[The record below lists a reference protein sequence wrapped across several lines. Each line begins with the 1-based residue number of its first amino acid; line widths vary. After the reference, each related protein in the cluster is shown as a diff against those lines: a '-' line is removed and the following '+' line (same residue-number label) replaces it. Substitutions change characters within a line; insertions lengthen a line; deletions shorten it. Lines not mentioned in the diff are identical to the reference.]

1 MDEASLFGLGNPVQ
15 FRRPPLTRS
24 GFDEWGYTRKP
35 PSAAI
40 AQLSP
45 WYRADPCICQE
56 QVCSEMPLFDGTV
69 HRCHVGEQAAAFAPF
84 HRRAFFLSHL
94 LSAIPPQ
101 DPDGP
106 PLFIASRAWTRCG
119 VVVHPVFPS
128 FGEET
133 PWIDGRTVGA
143 SIQASTKARR
153 RARDGVGAAD
163 AVRAGERQAAARGG
177 APGRTPGRRGRRAAA
192 AARRNRTAGLVDRRR
207 RKWEANATRR
217 TCAVRKQTKRRSG
230 RNARKEAKR
239 VDHRNDQSKKGADV
253 RKLRRRNLGVDDRK
267 RICRK
272 GRSSIL

>member
-1 MDEASLFGLGNPVQ
+1 MAFQAPQLCNCPSCIVQ
-15 FRRPPLTRS
+15 VLVFARGKSAWRCTISMGWCVDLTPRNRWLPL
-24 GFDEWGYTRKP
+24 
-35 PSAAI
+35 
-40 AQLSP
+40 Q
-45 WYRADPCICQE
+45 
-56 QVCSEMPLFDGTV
+56 CST
-69 HRCHVGEQAAAFAPF
+69 A
-84 HRRAFFLSHL
+84 FLSSCPTSSPSFHHRL
-94 LSAIPPQ
+94 LLHH
-101 DPDGP
+101 
-106 PLFIASRAWTRCG
+106 PLPLHGRG
-119 VVVHPVFPS
+119 VAVHPVPTYR
-128 FGEET
+128 GEET
-133 PWIDGRTVGA
+133 PWSDGWRFDT
-143 SIQASTKARR
+143 SIVSTKARR

>member
-1 MDEASLFGLGNPVQ
+1 MDKASLFSLGTPVQ
-15 FRRPPLTRS
+15 FLRPPLTRS
-24 GFDEWGYTRKP
+24 GFDEWGHTRKL

-40 AQLSP
+40 VKLSSC
-45 WYRADPCICQE
+45 YSADPCICQE

-69 HRCHVGEQAAAFAPF
+69 RRRRVGEQAAAFPLF
-84 HRRAFFLSHL
+84 HRRAFFPSHL

-106 PLFIASRAWTRCG
+106 PLIVASRAWTSCV
-119 VVVHPVFPS
+119 VVVHAVFPS
-128 FGEET
+128 LGEET

-143 SIQASTKARR
+143 SIKASTKARR

-177 APGRTPGRRGRRAAA
+177 SPGRTPGRRGRRAAA

-217 TCAVRKQTKRRSG
+217 TCAVRKQTERRSG
-230 RNARKEAKR
+230 RN
-239 VDHRNDQSKKGADV
+239 
-253 RKLRRRNLGVDDRK
+253 
-267 RICRK
+267 
-272 GRSSIL
+272 